1 LSTKGSSQSY
11 SVPLSTMSHSPK
23 LMFDLTNKVAVVTG
37 ASSGLG
43 QRAAT
48 VLAAAGASVVGV
60 ARRKELLE
68 KWSSKAPG
76 ETAIVPWDLTDRSSL
91 VDLADRVSEPFGPPT
106 ILVHAAG
113 INTRQHA
120 DEVTHNGWDV
130 TMSLNLSTPFF
141 FSQALVPAM
150 KEEGWG
156 RIVTFASK
164 QSLRAVPG
172 GVAYGASKAGV
183 AQLTRSMAEAWSRH
197 GINANAIGPGV
208 FDTELRE
215 ATFADQ
221 NRAAQCASLT
231 CIGRNGTVQ
240 DIDGPLLFLCSDAS
254 TYVTGQVLMVDG
266 GMSAK

>member
-1 LSTKGSSQSY
+1 
-11 SVPLSTMSHSPK
+11 
-23 LMFDLTNKVAVVTG
+23 MFDLTGRVACVTG

-43 QRAAT
+43 RRAAT

-60 ARRKELLE
+60 ARRVELLE
-68 KWSSKAPG
+68 KWSSEAAG
-76 ETAIVPWDLTDRSSL
+76 ETAIVPWDLTDRDGL
-91 VDLADRVSEPFGPPT
+91 VDLAKQVAQPFGPPT

-113 INTRQHA
+113 INTRQQA
-120 DEVTHNGWDV
+120 DEVTHKGWDV

-141 FSQALVPAM
+141 LSQALVPAM

-172 GVAYGASKAGV
+172 GVSYGASKAGI
-183 AQLTRSMAEAWSRH
+183 AQVTRSMAEAWSQY

-215 ATFADQ
+215 ATFADK
-221 NRAAQCASLT
+221 NRAEQCAFLT
-231 CIGRNGTVQ
+231 CIGRNGSVE
-240 DIDGPLLFLCSDAS
+240 DIDGPLLFLCSNAS
-254 TYVTGQVLMVDG
+254 AYVTGQVLMVDG